1 MIDRKRLREQI
12 KGDSKLAG
20 AIRQQ
25 VAHDHH
31 AGEGE
36 LQVLP
41 IERVKLNPDNPRR
54 LPVTRDQV
62 EQLHN
67 DAVRL
72 AGTTSMGDE
81 FFDAVRSITESG
93 NQSAMDSIERIALL
107 AESIHRRGLIQ
118 PITAFADADG
128 GATIMAG
135 ERRFLAHVLLGR
147 PTIRALVRLR
157 DTNVLRDRA
166 GALIENIMREDLS
179 TAEKVESIA
188 SLVALHEESTGREM
202 TSDELHELIHESPR
216 TCQRYLRFLAAPPK
230 IRAMIASGALETV
243 RDIEKALKKA
253 QESSES
259 SSVAPAGKP
268 RGRPRSGVLL
278 GSAESA
284 AVAREILD
292 GWLVGRC
299 EALEVGDIDWA
310 DLRQA
315 QAAWDEFMRLVKA
328 RLNGEGGR

>member
-1 MIDRKRLREQI
+1 MINRRLLRDRI
-12 KGDSKLAG
+12 HGDVKLAG

-25 VAHDHH
+25 VTHDHH

-41 IERVKLNPDNPRR
+41 LDRVKLNPDNPRR
-54 LPVTRDQV
+54 LPVTRDQIN
-62 EQLHN
+62 QIHS

-72 AGTTSMGDE
+72 AGTASVGNE
-81 FFDAVRSITESG
+81 FFDAVRSIIEAG
-93 NQSAMDSIERIALL
+93 GHAAMDSIERIALL

-118 PITAFADADG
+118 PITVFADVDG

-188 SLVALHEESTGREM
+188 SLVALHEESAGREM
-202 TSDELHELIHESPR
+202 TSDDLHELIHESPR

-230 IRAMIASGALETV
+230 IRAMIANGTLDTV

-253 QESSES
+253 QESSS
-259 SSVAPAGKP
+259 DAPTGKT
-268 RGRPRSGVLL
+268 RGRPRSGVSL

-284 AVAREILD
+284 AVAREILE
-292 GWLVGRC
+292 GWLVGRG
-299 EALEVGDIDWA
+299 ETLPAGNVDWT

-328 RLNGEGGR
+328 RLNGGMEDAG